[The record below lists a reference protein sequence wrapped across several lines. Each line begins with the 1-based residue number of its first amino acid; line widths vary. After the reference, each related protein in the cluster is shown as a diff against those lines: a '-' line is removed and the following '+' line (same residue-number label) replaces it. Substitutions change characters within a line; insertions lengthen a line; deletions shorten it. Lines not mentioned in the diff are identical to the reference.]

1 MKKGKYLSIQKKS
14 LIGIL
19 GISTL
24 VTSAL
29 TVVSFYLD
37 YKEEISG
44 LESMFSQ
51 IEMSSVPTL
60 ASALWDFDD
69 SKISAQ
75 VDGLYSLYDVV
86 AVKVT
91 DPEGKIL
98 SEKTRKI
105 ENTSEVIK
113 VFPVNY
119 AESSSE
125 KRLIGNLE
133 VVATKQHMYE
143 RLTRRVITFFLTQ
156 LLKTTLASTLMF
168 LFIQAVVTTRLKKLR
183 LRMIGTGSEK
193 ISVES
198 KWFKQKDE
206 INDLFESY
214 EAMDKQNKDLI
225 ESQGEELKI
234 RQASAIE
241 SARLAALGEM
251 ASGVAHEIN
260 NPLAIIQGS
269 ALLLKGQLDKPYQ
282 KEIFQKQ
289 IDRIE
294 KMVFRAK
301 HIIDSMKLSA
311 RDGSD
316 DPVEFITLSQVV
328 DDCIILSEARMA
340 KIGVEFKVE
349 FGEMADLKI
358 AVRRAQFSQV
368 MVNLLNNAVDAI
380 SGLEKKWI
388 RLEARFDEKN
398 VYLDVIDSGAGITPE
413 IKEKIFRPFFTT
425 KGVGKGTGLGLSL
438 SKKIVQDFKGD
449 LDVDQSYP
457 NTKFVITLPFEAGK
471 QNPSFIKMLRA
482 A

>member
-1 MKKGKYLSIQKKS
+1 MKTKKYFSIQKKI

-19 GISTL
+19 GISTV
-24 VTSAL
+24 VTSVL
-29 TVVSFYLD
+29 TIASFYLD

-51 IEMSSVPTL
+51 IEMSSVPSL
-60 ASALWDFDD
+60 ATALWDFDD
-69 SKISAQ
+69 TKISAQ
-75 VDGLYSLYDVV
+75 IEGLYSLYDVV

-91 DPEGKIL
+91 DPEAKVL
-98 SEKTRKI
+98 AEKNRKI
-105 ENTSEVIK
+105 DNTSEVVK
-113 VFPVNY
+113 VFPVY
-119 AESSSE
+119 YSE
-125 KRLIGNLE
+125 GSGKKRMIGNLE
-133 VVATKQHMYE
+133 VVATKQHLYE
-143 RLTRRVITFFLTQ
+143 RLIRRVITFFLTQ
-156 LLKTTLASTLMF
+156 LLKATLVSTLFF
-168 LFIQAVVTTRLKKLR
+168 LFVQAVVTSRLKRLR
-183 LRMIGTGSEK
+183 LIMTK
-193 ISVES
+193 AKLDDISVDS

-214 EAMDKQNKDLI
+214 QAMDKQNKELI
-225 ESQGEELKI
+225 ESQGEELQI

-260 NPLAIIQGS
+260 NPLAIIHGS
-269 ALLLKGQLDKPYQ
+269 ALLMKGQLDKPYK
-282 KEIFQKQ
+282 KEIYLKQ

-301 HIIDSMKLSA
+301 HIVDSMKLSA

-316 DPVEFITLSQVV
+316 DPIEFVALSQIL

-340 KIGVEFKVE
+340 KMGVEFKAE
-349 FGEMADLKI
+349 FGDMGDLTV

-368 MVNLLNNAVDAI
+368 MVNLLNNAVDAVSTI
-380 SGLEKKWI
+380 NEKWI

-398 VYLDVIDSGAGITPE
+398 VYLDVIDSGSGITPE
-413 IKEKIFRPFFTT
+413 LREKIFRPFFTT

-438 SKKIVQDFKGD
+438 SRKIVKEFKGD

-457 NTKFVITLPFEAGK
+457 YTKFVISLPFNLEK
-471 QNPSFIKMLRA
+471 QNPSLIKTLRA